1 MAIIKYA
8 VKMIRE
14 NHGIEINP
22 EMIPLEDE
30 KVYETIW
37 RHGWTL
43 GIFQFDAQHV
53 QRYLQTMKPT
63 CFANIVALNA
73 LNRPGPAAF
82 IPNYIARMHGD
93 EPVSYVHPLAEDVLK
108 ETYGIIV
115 YQEQVM
121 LLARA
126 LAGFTRGESDTLR
139 KGMGKKIKEVMEKM
153 RLKFIEGC
161 QAQKTLSEPEAEEL
175 YRQFEKFAE
184 YAFNKAHA
192 LVYSVIANQCAWLKA
207 HYPAEF
213 IAAGMSS
220 ELNDTDY
227 VSEYVRDARNNFNID
242 VMPPNINESE
252 SLFAVKNGKIVFGLA
267 AIKGVGAAAT
277 DMIIKER
284 NENGK
289 FRNLTDFAK
298 RTAGVIN
305 KRILENFIK
314 VGVLDSF
321 CPDRAKLYY
330 NADAILLYASRQK
343 DSAQTLSLF
352 DNTTA
357 DDTLDDSLMKQLPA
371 APAWGFNE
379 QLAYETESLGF
390 ALQSSPLDPY
400 KKLIESERLLKCS
413 ELANQG
419 DRKSVRLAV
428 NITGYN
434 RRTTK
439 TGKPMMIVKGTDGS
453 TNIDSV
459 AFGDGVFELEETLKE
474 NGTAVIAGRTAIR
487 DDNSVSLFVDTI
499 IPIAEWAAGVAK
511 KLTLTIGDKTRLPE
525 LKTIIEALPNGLAKI
540 VMKITD
546 GDKEAILALPRG
558 VRMGPNTMTQMSEL
572 GIKVEIE

>member
-1 MAIIKYA
+1 
-8 VKMIRE
+8 
-14 NHGIEINP
+14 
-22 EMIPLEDE
+22 
-30 KVYETIW
+30 
-37 RHGWTL
+37 
-43 GIFQFDAQHV
+43 
-53 QRYLQTMKPT
+53 
-63 CFANIVALNA
+63 
-73 LNRPGPAAF
+73 
-82 IPNYIARMHGD
+82 MHGD

-400 KKLIESERLLKCS
+400 KKLIESERLL
-413 ELANQG
+413 
-419 DRKSVRLAV
+419 
-428 NITGYN
+428 
-434 RRTTK
+434 
-439 TGKPMMIVKGTDGS
+439 MMIVKGTDGS